1 MIQKLDMLVPIASKR
16 DGKRLPL
23 RLVVETTRC
32 TNRPSFRQIIGF
44 DSHGPR

>member
-1 MIQKLDMLVPIASKR
+1 MQKLDMLVPIASKR
-16 DGKRLPL
+16 DGERLPL
-23 RLVVETTRC
+23 RLVTRW